1 MVYLPCSTYVLL
13 QLLSPRCSFFF
24 TIIAQRVTLHTDRIK
39 ANFDWAFNFLN
50 YVAMLPSSIDN
61 DACTFKEATSI

>member
-1 MVYLPCSTYVLL
+1 MFNLCTASVIESTV
-13 QLLSPRCSFFF
+13 FIFF

-39 ANFDWAFNFLN
+39 ANFDGAFNFLN